1 MTSKI
6 HQQIQRMEQRIM
18 KMNRELA
25 HLRQSS
31 QNPRIDDYLF
41 SIPGGRTVKLS
52 RLFGKKEYL
61 VLVHNMGKACSYCT
75 MWADGYNGIFK
86 YIEKKAGFA
95 VVSPDSPAVQQ
106 KFAGQ
111 RKWNFKMYSAQGT
124 TFNRD
129 LGFENDQGRPLPG
142 VSTFRKTSDGNI
154 ELLAQ
159 ASFGPGDNYCAVFHF
174 YDLLPVEFEM

>member
-1 MTSKI
+1 MIPWKEKKI
-6 HQQIQRMEQRIM
+6 GRLEQRIM
-18 KMNRELA
+18 AMNRQLA
-25 HLRQSS
+25 QQRQSGKA
-31 QNPRIDDYLF
+31 REVEDYSF
-41 SIPGGRTVKLS
+41 ATSGNRVKLS

-61 VLVHNMGKACSYCT
+61 VLVHNMGKSCSYCT

-95 VVSPDSPAVQQ
+95 VVSPDSPAVQK

-111 RKWNFKMYSAQGT
+111 RGWTFKMYSAQGT

-129 LGFENDQGRPLPG
+129 LGFENDKGKPQPG
-142 VSTFRKTSDGNI
+142 VSTFRKTDDGKI

-159 ASFGPGDNYCAVFHF
+159 AGFGPEDNYCTVFHF